1 MRPRI
6 PANLGG
12 LIAPKSGIRWVT
24 NSSFQPKS
32 PSSLGSSLWPRT
44 ESIRIYEIL
53 KKYQEVEQMLEENR
67 KAAEKLNAMGMN
79 HLLESIERSITMTK
93 WFRIQAQ
100 EDCKSHLYSV
110 EKYLLSWTINFL
122 YLFGS

>member
-1 MRPRI
+1 MRSRI
-6 PANLGG
+6 PANLRA
-12 LIAPKSGIRWVT
+12 LVASKSGIRWVT

-44 ESIRIYEIL
+44 ESIRLYETL

-67 KAAEKLNAMGMN
+67 KAAGKLNAMGMN
-79 HLLESIERSITMTK
+79 HLLESIDRFITMTK
-93 WFRIQAQ
+93 WLRKQAQ

-110 EKYLLSWTINFL
+110 EKY
-122 YLFGS
+122 